1 MDCGLVLICVSVC
14 SRIRAG
20 TLFAGITMAS
30 DEQQTRHLM
39 EEWRRRASAGDV
51 EGLLALTAD
60 HAVFLT
66 PGHAPM
72 TKNDF
77 AARFGRMAAKVR
89 IDPVH
94 QVKDLGISGDL
105 AYAWSHVTVVFT
117 AKTGGVRS
125 EQVTCWRSSAGTP
138 PASGRSRAPRS

>member
-1 MDCGLVLICVSVC
+1 
-14 SRIRAG
+14 
-20 TLFAGITMAS
+20 MAS
-30 DEQQTRHLM
+30 DEQQIRHLM

-51 EGLLALTAD
+51 QGLLALTAD

-72 TKNDF
+72 TKADF
-77 AARFGRMAAKVR
+77 GARFGRMAAKVR

-117 AKTGGVRS
+117 ANIGGVRN
-125 EQVTCWRSSAGTP
+125 ERSGHVLAIFRRNSAGVWQV
-138 PASGRSRAPRS
+138 ARSAKLIPVVDNPDRL

>member
-1 MDCGLVLICVSVC
+1 
-14 SRIRAG
+14 
-20 TLFAGITMAS
+20 
-30 DEQQTRHLM
+30 M
-39 EEWRRRASAGDV
+39 EVWRRRASAGDV
-51 EGLLALTAD
+51 DGLLALTAD

-72 TKNDF
+72 TKDDF

-117 AKTGGVRS
+117 AKTGGVRT
-125 EQVTCWRSSAGTP
+125 ERSGHVLAIFRRNSAGVWQV
-138 PASGRSRAPRS
+138 ARSAKLVPVVDNPDRL

>member
-1 MDCGLVLICVSVC
+1 
-14 SRIRAG
+14 
-20 TLFAGITMAS
+20 
-30 DEQQTRHLM
+30 M

-72 TKNDF
+72 TKADF

-89 IDPVH
+89 IDPVY
-94 QVKDLGISGDL
+94 QLKDVGISGDL
-105 AYAWSHVTVVFT
+105 AYAWSHVTVVLT
-117 AKTGGVRS
+117 AKVGGLRS
-125 EQVTCWRSSAGTP
+125 ERSGHVLAIFRRNSAGVWQVARSAKLI
-138 PASGRSRAPRS
+138 PAVDNPDRL

>member
-1 MDCGLVLICVSVC
+1 
-14 SRIRAG
+14 
-20 TLFAGITMAS
+20 
-30 DEQQTRHLM
+30 M

-51 EGLLALTAD
+51 QGLLALTAD

-72 TKNDF
+72 TKADF
-77 AARFGRMAAKVR
+77 GARFGRMAAKVR

-117 AKTGGVRS
+117 AKIGGVRN
-125 EQVTCWRSSAGTP
+125 ERSGHVLAIFRRNSAGVWQV
-138 PASGRSRAPRS
+138 ARSAKLIPVVDNPDRL

>member
-1 MDCGLVLICVSVC
+1 
-14 SRIRAG
+14 
-20 TLFAGITMAS
+20 MAS
-30 DEQQTRHLM
+30 DEYQIRHLM

-51 EGLLALTAD
+51 DGLLALTAD

-117 AKTGGVRS
+117 AKTGGVRT
-125 EQVTCWRSSAGTP
+125 ERSGHVLAIFRRNSAGVWQV
-138 PASGRSRAPRS
+138 ARSAKLIPIVDNPDRL

>member
-1 MDCGLVLICVSVC
+1 MS
-14 SRIRAG
+14 
-20 TLFAGITMAS
+20 S
-30 DEQQTRHLM
+30 DEQQIRRLM

-66 PGHAPM
+66 PGNAPM
-72 TKNDF
+72 TKADF
-77 AARFGRMAAKVR
+77 AARFGRIAAKVR

-105 AYAWSHVTVVFT
+105 AYVWSRVTVAFT
-117 AKTGGVRS
+117 AKAGGLRTERS
-125 EQVTCWRSSAGTP
+125 GHVLAIFRRNSAGVWQLT
-138 PASGRSRAPRS
+138 RSAKLIPVVDNPDKL

>member
-1 MDCGLVLICVSVC
+1 
-14 SRIRAG
+14 
-20 TLFAGITMAS
+20 MAS
-30 DEQQTRHLM
+30 DENQIRHLM

-51 EGLLALTAD
+51 DGLLALTAD

-72 TKNDF
+72 TKDDF

-117 AKTGGVRS
+117 AKTGGVRT
-125 EQVTCWRSSAGTP
+125 ERSGHVLAIFRRNSAGVWQV
-138 PASGRSRAPRS
+138 ARSAKLVPVVDNPDRL